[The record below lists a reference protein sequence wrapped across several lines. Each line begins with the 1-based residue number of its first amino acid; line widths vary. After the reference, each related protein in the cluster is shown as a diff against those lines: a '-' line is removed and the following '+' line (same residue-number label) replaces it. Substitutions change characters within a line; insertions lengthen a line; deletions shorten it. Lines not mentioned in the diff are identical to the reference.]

1 LYEFNVIIGPEKYR
15 HIREINQFID
25 LSDFK
30 SVFITANNYVPF
42 KHNVNYSNSQINIIL
57 PDLIVKPFVRK
68 PYGPVSFINLKNL
81 DKMLTGDLINCV
93 ELYSFVSSKCV
104 KIAKQKKIKICLSSW
119 ETISSNPLFYFPPYS
134 FNVNNVKNS
143 TDMFIVPTHKAA
155 LCLENIKIDKEKIKV
170 IKPGIDTLKFKPSKH
185 YHDKFRILFVGRLD
199 SEKGINILL
208 ESFLKLYD
216 KIKEVELWFCGP
228 TRSGKKLFDYLNY
241 LSSKYPIKI
250 FGDVPNDKLS
260 SIYNQCDVLCLPS
273 IDRTKWGF
281 KIWEEQFG
289 WTLVEAM
296 SCGLPIIASDCG
308 AIQEVIGSH
317 NFLVNQNSSK
327 MLNDAFTKLVEN
339 PNLLKEIGKMNRLRA
354 LQFYDIN
361 KQRVKL
367 NDAMINLIES

>member
-1 LYEFNVIIGPEKYR
+1 MSETRF
-15 HIREINQFID
+15 
-25 LSDFK
+25 
-30 SVFITANNYVPF
+30 VFTTDN
-42 KHNVNYSNSQINIIL
+42 K
-57 PDLIVKPFVRK
+57 VK
-68 PYGPVSFINLKNL
+68 
-81 DKMLTGDLINCV
+81 MH
-93 ELYSFVSSKCV
+93 SSEV
-104 KIAKQKKIKICLSSW
+104 
-119 ETISSNPLFYFPPYS
+119 
-134 FNVNNVKNS
+134 
-143 TDMFIVPTHKAA
+143 
-155 LCLENIKIDKEKIKV
+155 
-170 IKPGIDTLKFKPSKH
+170 GI
-185 YHDKFRILFVGRLD
+185 
-199 SEKGINILL
+199 
-208 ESFLKLYD
+208 
-216 KIKEVELWFCGP
+216 
-228 TRSGKKLFDYLNY
+228 
-241 LSSKYPIKI
+241 
-250 FGDVPNDKLS
+250 NDKLS

-367 NDAMINLIES
+367 NDVMINLIES